1 MILLLQKEFK
11 DTLDHE
17 LFRIYYTSVS
27 HSFINCIAHEP
38 AGSPREERESSAGSK
53 KDMLEQKCQ

>member
-11 DTLDHE
+11 DILDHE

-38 AGSPREERESSAGSK
+38 AGSPQEKREKVPAIRYV
-53 KDMLEQKCQ
+53 EQKCQ